1 MLKILT
7 GRVGASKKLT
17 LKGTIRLDGKVV
29 DPTNIGIRKQ
39 IAYVEQDVSIP
50 ATCTPREAITFSA
63 RLRLDKSLSN
73 KEINNVVDDIL
84 DNLGLTHVADT
95 LIGGGPLMAGGLSGG
110 EKKRVQ
116 CGVELVTNPEI
127 VVLDEP
133 VSFSSVM
140 YICCGF
146 SLKSSTPLAPIYS
159 CIYLQPLYYL
169 LLVSSD
175 FRARLIFCTKLDGY
189 SKADC

>member
-7 GRVGASKKLT
+7 GRVGASKTLT

-127 VVLDEP
+127 VVSR
-133 VSFSSVM
+133 VSVF
-140 YICCGF
+140 ICDVYMLWFHCF
-146 SLKSSTPLAPIYS
+146 TDKFITSLAPICS
-159 CIYLQPLYYL
+159 CIYLQP
-169 LLVSSD
+169 
-175 FRARLIFCTKLDGY
+175 
-189 SKADC
+189 

>member
-140 YICCGF
+140 YICCGLLIYIF
-146 SLKSSTPLAPIYS
+146 ATILLFTSGFLSL
-159 CIYLQPLYYL
+159 
-169 LLVSSD
+169 
-175 FRARLIFCTKLDGY
+175 RARLIFCTKLDGY
-189 SKADC
+189 SKADF